1 MLEPSDFISLEYPD
15 PRFVMRN
22 YSLKKWMLSYGF
34 PPIRLLVG
42 NKKQTDEL
50 ISKLKEKNIEVG
62 RDMEFRPMTMHEFIQ
77 NNNNPIPSPKG
88 KDGGY
93 ILLDYQ
99 AGLTDLTIYDL
110 SKQIL
115 MRKNEE
121 ENVYENMNVEQNIW
135 PDRDYV
141 EFAKEQV
148 VKPWIR
154 TGWNLI
160 VVADDTFYNSLFD
173 SSKGFDDTIYND
185 LAKKDKW
192 VEYRAFDIPCS
203 I

>member
-1 MLEPSDFISLEYPD
+1 MMLGPSNFIGLAYPKPLD
-15 PRFVMRN
+15 IMRN
-22 YSLKKWMLSYGF
+22 DSLKKWMLRYGF

-62 RDMEFRPMTMHEFIQ
+62 RDMEFRPMTMHEFVQ

-99 AGLTDLTIYDL
+99 AGLTDLSIYDL
-110 SKQIL
+110 SKYIL

-121 ENVYENMNVEQNIW
+121 ENVYDKMYVGQNIW
-135 PDRDYV
+135 PDRDYE
-141 EFAKEQV
+141 EFAKKQV
-148 VKPWIR
+148 VMPWIR

-160 VVADDTFYNSLFD
+160 VVVDYSFYNPLFD
-173 SSKGFDDTIYND
+173 SLKGFNDSIYKD
-185 LAKKDKW
+185 LARKDKW
-192 VEYRAFDIPCS
+192 VEYRAFDIP
-203 I
+203 

>member
-50 ISKLKEKNIEVG
+50 ISKFKEKNIEVG

-110 SKQIL
+110 SKYIL

-192 VEYRAFDIPCS
+192 VEYRTFDIPCS

>member
-1 MLEPSDFISLEYPD
+1 MLGPSDFISLEYPD

-50 ISKLKEKNIEVG
+50 ISKFKEKNIEVG
-62 RDMEFRPMTMHEFIQ
+62 RDMEFRPMTMREFVQ
-77 NNNNPIPSPKG
+77 NNNNPILSPKG

-99 AGLTDLTIYDL
+99 AGLTNLTVYDL
-110 SKQIL
+110 SKYIL
-115 MRKNEE
+115 MKKNDE
-121 ENVYENMNVEQNIW
+121 ENIYDKIYVEQNIW
-135 PDRDYV
+135 PDIDYI
-141 EFAKEQV
+141 EYAKKQV
-148 VKPWIR
+148 VMPWVR

-160 VVADDTFYNSLFD
+160 VVVDYSFYNPLFD
-173 SSKGFDDTIYND
+173 SSKGFNDSIYHY
-185 LAKKDKW
+185 LARKDKW
-192 VEYRAFDIPCS
+192 VEYRAFDIS
-203 I
+203 

>member
-1 MLEPSDFISLEYPD
+1 MLGPSDFISLEYPD

-110 SKQIL
+110 SKYIL

-192 VEYRAFDIPCS
+192 VEYRTFDIPCS

>member
-1 MLEPSDFISLEYPD
+1 MLGPSDFISLEYPD

-93 ILLDYQ
+93 ILLDYL

-110 SKQIL
+110 SKYIL
-115 MRKNEE
+115 MKKNEE
-121 ENVYENMNVEQNIW
+121 ENPYEGMNVEQNLC
-135 PDRDYV
+135 PDRDYE
-141 EFAKEQV
+141 EFAKKQV
-148 VKPWIR
+148 VMPWIR

-160 VVADDTFYNSLFD
+160 VVVDYSFYNPLFD
-173 SSKGFDDTIYND
+173 SLKGFNDSIYKD
-185 LAKKDKW
+185 LARKDKW
-192 VEYRAFDIPCS
+192 VEYRAFDIP
-203 I
+203 

>member
-1 MLEPSDFISLEYPD
+1 MLGPSDFIGLAYPR
-15 PRFVMRN
+15 PLYMMRN
-22 YSLKKWMLSYGF
+22 DSLKKWMLRYGF

-110 SKQIL
+110 SKYIL
-115 MRKNEE
+115 MRENEE
-121 ENVYENMNVEQNIW
+121 ENVYKGMNVGQNIC

-141 EFAKEQV
+141 EFAKKQV
-148 VKPWIR
+148 VMPWIR

-160 VVADDTFYNSLFD
+160 VVVDYSFYNPLFD
-173 SSKGFDDTIYND
+173 SLKFYDYTYKV
-185 LAKKDKW
+185 LARKDKW
-192 VEYRAFDIPCS
+192 VEYRAFDIP
-203 I
+203 

>member
-1 MLEPSDFISLEYPD
+1 MLGPSDFIGLAYPR
-15 PRFVMRN
+15 PLYMMRN
-22 YSLKKWMLSYGF
+22 DSLKKWMLRYGF

-110 SKQIL
+110 SKYIL
-115 MRKNEE
+115 MKKNEE
-121 ENVYENMNVEQNIW
+121 ENPYERMNVEQNLW

-141 EFAKEQV
+141 EFAKKQV

-160 VVADDTFYNSLFD
+160 VVVDYSFYNPLFD
-173 SSKGFDDTIYND
+173 SSKGFYDNIYKE
-185 LAKKDKW
+185 LARKDKW
-192 VEYRAFDIPCS
+192 VEYRAFDIP
-203 I
+203 

>member
-1 MLEPSDFISLEYPD
+1 MLGPSDFISLEYPD

-50 ISKLKEKNIEVG
+50 ISKFKEKNIEVG
-62 RDMEFRPMTMHEFIQ
+62 RDMEFRPMTMREFVQ
-77 NNNNPIPSPKG
+77 NNSNPISSPKG

-99 AGLTDLTIYDL
+99 AGLTDRSIYDL
-110 SKQIL
+110 SKYIL

-121 ENVYENMNVEQNIW
+121 ENVYDGMNVEQNIR
-135 PDRDYV
+135 PNRNYI
-141 EFAKEQV
+141 EYAKKQV
-148 VKPWIR
+148 VMQWIR
-154 TGWNLI
+154 TGWHLI

-173 SSKGFDDTIYND
+173 SSKGFNDTIYND

>member
-1 MLEPSDFISLEYPD
+1 MLGPSDFISLEYPD

-110 SKQIL
+110 SKYIL
-115 MRKNEE
+115 MKKNEE
-121 ENVYENMNVEQNIW
+121 ENPYEGMNVEQNLC

-141 EFAKEQV
+141 EFAKKQV

-160 VVADDTFYNSLFD
+160 VVVDYSFYNPLFD
-173 SSKGFDDTIYND
+173 SLKGFNDSIYKD
-185 LAKKDKW
+185 LARKDKW
-192 VEYRAFDIPCS
+192 VEYRAFDIP
-203 I
+203 

>member
-50 ISKLKEKNIEVG
+50 ISKFKEKNIEVG
-62 RDMEFRPMTMHEFIQ
+62 RDMEFRPMTMREFVQ
-77 NNNNPIPSPKG
+77 NNNNPILSPKG

-99 AGLTDLTIYDL
+99 AGLTNLTVYDL
-110 SKQIL
+110 SKYIL
-115 MRKNEE
+115 MRKNKE
-121 ENVYENMNVEQNIW
+121 ENVYDGMNVEQNIR
-135 PDRDYV
+135 PDRNYI
-141 EFAKEQV
+141 EYAKKQV
-148 VKPWIR
+148 VMPWIR
-154 TGWNLI
+154 TGWHLI

>member
-110 SKQIL
+110 SKYIL

-192 VEYRAFDIPCS
+192 VEYRTFDIPCS

>member
-1 MLEPSDFISLEYPD
+1 MLGPSDFIGLAYPR
-15 PRFVMRN
+15 PLYMMRN
-22 YSLKKWMLSYGF
+22 DSLKKWMLRYGF

-99 AGLTDLTIYDL
+99 AGLTDRSIYDL
-110 SKQIL
+110 SKYIL

-160 VVADDTFYNSLFD
+160 VVVDYSFYNPLFD
-173 SSKGFDDTIYND
+173 SLKGFYDNTYKK
-185 LAKKDKW
+185 LARKDKW
-192 VEYRAFDIPCS
+192 VEYRAFDIP
-203 I
+203 